1 MFNLKILTK
10 KTIEKLKFSKFI
22 RFSIIGAFGLIVDIF
37 IFYLVLALFDLSIY
51 TSKLFSTFV
60 AISFTWYGNRIITF
74 SLQKSNEI
82 YRELLNYIYAM
93 IPGNVVN
100 YLVFCLIVYS
110 IGNDMKA
117 LLFAI
122 FLGVLSGLIVN
133 FNLANLFVFKK

>member
-1 MFNLKILTK
+1 M
-10 KTIEKLKFSKFI
+10 KFSKFI

-60 AISFTWYGNRIITF
+60 AICFTWYGNRIITF
-74 SLQKSNEI
+74 SLQKSNKI